1 MAKVYLF
8 MIICLYNPT
17 LSLEN
22 TCKIVP
28 MSEPFETI
36 NECLDMGHI
45 LKTKLQLEMTNVYPT
60 SFCSK
65 KNFTST

>member
-36 NECLDMGHI
+36 NECLDMGNI

>member
-28 MSEPFETI
+28 MSEPFETL
-36 NECLDMGHI
+36 NQCLDMGGT

-60 SFCSK
+60 AFCSE

>member
-36 NECLDMGHI
+36 NECLDMGNI

-60 SFCSK
+60 AFCSE

>member
-8 MIICLYNPT
+8 MIVCLYNPT

-28 MSEPFETI
+28 MSEPFETL
-36 NECLDMGHI
+36 NKCLQMGEA
-45 LKTKLQLEMTNVYPT
+45 LKIKLQTEMMHVYPT
-60 SFCSK
+60 VFCSEK
-65 KNFTST
+65 EFTST

>member
-28 MSEPFETI
+28 MSEPFETL
-36 NECLDMGHI
+36 NQCLDMGGA

-60 SFCSK
+60 AFCSE

>member
-36 NECLDMGHI
+36 NECLDMGNI

-60 SFCSK
+60 SFCSE

>member
-28 MSEPFETI
+28 MYEPFETI
-36 NECLDMGHI
+36 NECLDMGNI

>member
-22 TCKIVP
+22 TCKVVP
-28 MSEPFETI
+28 MSEPFETL
-36 NECLDMGHI
+36 NQCLDMGGT

-60 SFCSK
+60 AFCSEK
-65 KNFTST
+65 EFTST